1 MAKCRD
7 CGQNPCDSDCGEL
20 RLIYREQQREK
31 LRDIE
36 LSDEE
41 AEAIQNAPEAW

>member
-20 RLIYREQQREK
+20 RLIYREQREK